1 MHNWMGW
8 AATALFAL
16 SYFSKQAVRLR
27 LLQALA
33 ALVWIAYGILL
44 QAPPVVV
51 ANLIVAAL
59 ASYSA
64 WKESRPAQ
72 SN

>member
-8 AATALFAL
+8 VATALFAL
-16 SYFSKQAVRLR
+16 SYFSKQAVRMR

-33 ALVWIAYGILL
+33 ALVWIAYGIRL
-44 QAPPVVV
+44 QAPPVIV

-72 SN
+72 SD